1 MQSHKHAEGKEPR
14 MISEGQTAPD
24 FTLPRD
30 GGGTVTLSA
39 LRPGKVVLYFYPKD
53 DTPGCTLEAQDFN
66 ARHADF
72 AAAGTTVIGLS
83 KDSIK
88 SHDKF
93 CKKHGLGG
101 IILASDE
108 AGTTSEDYGVWLEK
122 SMYGKTYMGIERTT
136 VLIDGSGKVARVWNK
151 VSVKGHADEVL
162 AAAKAL

>member
-1 MQSHKHAEGKEPR
+1 
-14 MISEGQTAPD
+14 MIAPGSQAPD

-30 GGGTVTLSA
+30 GGATITLSS

-66 ARHADF
+66 ARIADF
-72 AAAGTTVIGLS
+72 AAANTTVIGVS
-83 KDSIK
+83 KDSVK

-93 CKKHGLGG
+93 CKKFGLG

-108 AGTTSEDYGVWLEK
+108 VGHTCEDYGVWLEK

-136 VLIDGSGKVARVWNK
+136 VLIDGAGKVARVWNK

>member
-1 MQSHKHAEGKEPR
+1 MIAEGA
-14 MISEGQTAPD
+14 TAPD

-30 GGGTVTLSA
+30 GGTDVTLSA

-66 ARHADF
+66 ARLADF
-72 AAAGTTVIGLS
+72 AAAGATVIGIS
-83 KDSIK
+83 KDSVK

-93 CKKHGLGG
+93 CKKHGLS

-108 AGTTSEDYGVWLEK
+108 AGHTCEDYGVWLEK
-122 SMYGKTYMGIERTT
+122 SMYGKTYMGVERTT
-136 VLIDGSGKVARVWNK
+136 VLIDGAGKVARVWPK

-162 AAAKAL
+162 AAARAL